1 MVSGWFVCNG
11 LVRFGIWVAWVAL
24 GWLCL
29 LDGWFGW
36 RWADFWVVHLAGSR
50 WYLGLV
56 WCKGKE
62 LG

>member
-11 LVRFGIWVAWVAL
+11 LVRFGIWAVWVAL

-36 RWADFWVVHLAGSR
+36 RKADFGWYIWLVYGGTWDWFCIKLHGS
-50 WYLGLV
+50 
-56 WCKGKE
+56 
-62 LG
+62 